1 LSADKPPL
9 RFESFRRQA
18 QELVSSPGR
27 VQSLAVQATRKLS
40 RTSGEK
46 LREVR
51 EQITLAIALVKAWV
65 NGDYRQVST
74 KTIVVLVA
82 ALLYF
87 VVPLDVIPD
96 FIFGIGFLDD
106 AAVLGYVFS
115 QLQEEIQAF
124 LVWQSGEQETDEDS
138 A

>member
-1 LSADKPPL
+1 M
-9 RFESFRRQA
+9 
-18 QELVSSPGR
+18 VSSPGR

-40 RTSGEK
+40 RASGEK

-51 EQITLAIALVKAWV
+51 EQIVLAIALVKAWV

-96 FIFGIGFLDD
+96 FIFGIGLLDD

-115 QLQEEIQAF
+115 QVQDEIQAF
-124 LVWQSGEQETDEDS
+124 LVWQSGEQKKDEDS